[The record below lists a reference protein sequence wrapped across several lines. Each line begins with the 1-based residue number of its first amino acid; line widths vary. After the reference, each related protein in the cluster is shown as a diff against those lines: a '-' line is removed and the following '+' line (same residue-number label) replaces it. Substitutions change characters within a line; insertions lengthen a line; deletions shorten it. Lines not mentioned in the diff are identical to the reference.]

1 MLRKPQPVSQGTRGL
16 ATKARRRA
24 IGASIVL
31 LGLLCA
37 GGSALAKDGARP
49 ASQNAGLFGQDVV
62 PGEVIVRY
70 KPGAS
75 SSDRAGAMN
84 AADASHVR
92 DLLLS
97 RTELVK
103 VEPGQEDEAAAKLER
118 DPDVA
123 YAEPNGIAHAA
134 ITPNDT
140 RFGQL
145 WGLNNTGQAVNGVT
159 GVADADIDAP
169 EAWNMGAGLGASVRV
184 AVVDSGVQVAH
195 PDLAQN
201 RFLNPGESG
210 GGKETN
216 GIDDDGNGKVD
227 DFRGW
232 DFVNNDNNPVDDNE
246 HGTHVAGTIAGRAN
260 NSLGV
265 AGAASFP
272 TTSGN
277 WQGPKIIAVK
287 VLNAAGS
294 GSFANIADGLVYA
307 GTMSAKVANV
317 SLGGGGTS
325 ATLDNAIKSRPNTLY
340 AIAAG
345 NGGADGVGDNNDTV
359 PQTPCNPAST
369 PDAANKICVA
379 ATDSSDQLAGFS
391 NFGVT
396 NVDIAAPGVTIL
408 STVPQ
413 NTIFTENFEVP
424 ITGRWINNDTGQT
437 GTPRWNRTTLF
448 STSPNNS
455 VTDSPGGTAAA
466 PTQYV
471 NNQFNW
477 IRNATGFNLTGGTN
491 CSLKAQGKIDTESGF
506 DFFRVQSTRTPSN
519 AASWQT
525 MFSFSG
531 GPAQGSIT
539 APFPA
544 AFNGQNGVFVRLL
557 LDSDGSVTDD
567 GAYIDDVSVKC
578 FAAAPNS
585 TAFAFFN
592 GTSMATP
599 HVAGA
604 AAFLFTKF
612 PTATVA
618 QIKDKILRSG
628 DAKADLAGKVATGDR
643 LNMYKAAAESS
654 ARVTGGVLTFT
665 PGVGQR
671 NAVTVTRFNDT
682 DGIAKY
688 RIADAYSTS
697 TAAQQSGSRITPVAG
712 CTRVNDFTVKCPV
725 AGITRINVL
734 GSDQNDTLNASTIAI
749 PVTLNGGSGADTLTG
764 GTAGDSLIGST
775 GIDRFTSGAG
785 NDTISARNNDADGLF
800 LCGENGGDT
809 DTVTAD
815 STPNDPITASATN
828 CEVVN
833 KA

>member
-1 MLRKPQPVSQGTRGL
+1 MLRKPGTGNERSSG
-16 ATKARRRA
+16 AAQRRTFVA
-24 IGASIVL
+24 CIGL

-37 GGSALAKDGARP
+37 SGSALAKEGARP
-49 ASQNAGLFGQDVV
+49 ASDNAGLFGQDVV

-70 KPGAS
+70 KPSAS
-75 SSDRAGAMN
+75 GSDRAAAMSSV
-84 AADASHVR
+84 DATHER
-92 DLLLS
+92 DLLIS
-97 RTELVK
+97 RTELINVT
-103 VEPGQEDEAAAKLER
+103 PGDEAEAAAKLER

-123 YAEPNGIAHAA
+123 YAEPNGILHAA
-134 ITPNDT
+134 VTPNDT
-140 RFGQL
+140 RFGDL
-145 WGLNNTGQAVNGVT
+145 WGLHNTGQAVNGVS
-159 GVADADIDAP
+159 GVADADIDAT
-169 EAWNMGAGLGASVRV
+169 EAWNMGVGLGSSVRV

-195 PDLAQN
+195 PDLTLN

-246 HGTHVAGTIAGRAN
+246 HGTHVAGTIAARAN

-272 TTSGN
+272 TTSGS
-277 WQGPKIIAVK
+277 WLGPKIIPVK

-307 GTMSAKVANV
+307 GTMNAKVANV
-317 SLGGGGTS
+317 SLGGSGTS

-340 AIAAG
+340 AVAAG
-345 NGGADGVGDNNDTV
+345 NDGVNNDTS
-359 PQTPCNPAST
+359 PHTPCNPAST

-379 ATDSSDQLAGFS
+379 ATDSSDQLANFS

-413 NTIFTENFEVP
+413 NTIFTESFEVP
-424 ITGRWINNDTGQT
+424 ITGRWINNDAGQA
-437 GTPRWNRTTLF
+437 GAPRWNRTTVF
-448 STSPNNS
+448 SGSPSNS

-477 IRNATGFNLTGGTN
+477 IRNANGLNLTGGSN
-491 CSLKAQGKIDTESGF
+491 CSIKAFGRIDTESGY
-506 DFFRVQSTRTPSN
+506 DFFRVQATKTPANS
-519 AASWQT
+519 ASWQT
-525 MFSFSG
+525 MFTFSG
-531 GPAQGSIT
+531 GPAQGTIS

-544 AFNGQNGVFVRLL
+544 ALNGQSGVFVRFSLET
-557 LDSDGSVTDD
+557 DGSVTDD
-567 GAYIDDVSVKC
+567 GAYVDDVKVKC
-578 FAAAPNS
+578 FPATPNS
-585 TAFAFFN
+585 TAYDFFN

-599 HVAGA
+599 QVAGA

-628 DAKADLAGKVATGDR
+628 DAKASLAGKVATGDR
-643 LNMYKAAAESS
+643 LNMYKAAAEST

-665 PGVGQR
+665 AGAGQR
-671 NAVTVTRFNDT
+671 NTVTVTRFNDA
-682 DGIAKY
+682 GVNKY
-688 RIADAYSTS
+688 RITDPYSTS
-697 TAAQQSGSRITPVAG
+697 TTAQQSGSRITPGTG
-712 CTRVNDFTVKCPV
+712 CQRVNDFTVKCPI
-725 AGITRINVL
+725 AGITRISVL
-734 GSDQNDTLNASTIAI
+734 GGDQNDTLNASTIAI
-749 PVTLNGGSGADTLTG
+749 PVTLDGGSGLDTLTG

-775 GIDRFTSGAG
+775 GADRFTAGAG
-785 NDTISARNNDADGLF
+785 NDTIRARNDDVDSLF
-800 LCGENGGDT
+800 SCGENAGDN
-809 DTVTAD
+809 DQVTAD

-828 CEVVN
+828 CEVVS
-833 KA
+833 KG

>member
-1 MLRKPQPVSQGTRGL
+1 MLSKRQPGNQHSRGL

-24 IGASIVL
+24 VGASIVL

-70 KPGAS
+70 EPGAS
-75 SSDRAGAMN
+75 SSDRAGAMD

-103 VEPGQEDEAAAKLER
+103 VEPGQEAEAAAKLER

-123 YAEPNGIAHAA
+123 YAEPNGVLHAA

-140 RFGQL
+140 RFGDL
-145 WGLNNTGQAVNGVT
+145 WGLNNTAQAVNGVT

-169 EAWNMGAGLGASVRV
+169 EAWNMGSGLGASVRV

-195 PDLAQN
+195 PDLTQN

-246 HGTHVAGTIAGRAN
+246 HGTHVAGTIAARAN

-265 AGAASFP
+265 TGAASFP

-277 WQGPKIIAVK
+277 WLGPKILPVK

-307 GTMSAKVANV
+307 GTMNAKVANV
-317 SLGGGGTS
+317 SLGGAGTS

-340 AIAAG
+340 AVAAG
-345 NGGADGVGDNNDTV
+345 NDGVNNDTS
-359 PQTPCNPAST
+359 PHTPCNPAST
-369 PDAANKICVA
+369 PDAANKICIA

-424 ITGRWINNDTGQT
+424 ITGRWINNDAGQA

-455 VTDSPGGTAAA
+455 VTDSPGGTAGA
-466 PTQYV
+466 PAQYQ

-477 IRNATGFNLTGGTN
+477 IRNATAFNLTGGSN
-491 CSLKAQGKIDTESGF
+491 CSVKAQAKVDTESGF
-506 DFFRVQSTRTPSN
+506 DIFRVQATQTPAN
-519 AASWQT
+519 ANSWTT

-531 GPAQGSIT
+531 AGQGSVT

-544 AFNGQNGVFVRLL
+544 ALNGQSGVFVRFL

-567 GAYIDDVSVKC
+567 GVYIDDVAVKC
-578 FAAAPNS
+578 FATTPNS
-585 TAFAFFN
+585 TAYSFFN

-599 HVAGA
+599 HVAGV

-628 DAKADLAGKVATGDR
+628 DAKASLAGKVATGDR

-665 PGVGQR
+665 PGIGQR
-671 NAVTVTRFNDT
+671 NTVTVTRFNDA
-682 DGIAKY
+682 GVNKY
-688 RIADAYSTS
+688 RITDPYSTS
-697 TAAQQSGSRITPVAG
+697 TTAQQSGSRITPGTG
-712 CTRVNDFTVKCPV
+712 CQRVNDVTVKCPI
-725 AGITRINVL
+725 AGITRISVL
-734 GSDQNDTLNASTIAI
+734 GGDQNDTLNASTIAI

-775 GIDRFTSGAG
+775 GVDRFTSGAG
-785 NDTISARNNDADGLF
+785 NDSISARNNDADSLF